1 MSNRIRIKRPTW
13 EDAVATAPPYPF
25 ITVKSLAGTDL
36 EVLSNP
42 EGEQRV
48 DVLEVLGI
56 IKYIAEINLPLM
68 TSIVIKGLNAQGTDQ
83 IDTTLHPDYVAY
95 SELCLYVTIS
105 SNRYCFGLI
114 NDHQSCF

>member
-1 MSNRIRIKRPTW
+1 MSNRIRIKRTTW
-13 EDAVATAPPYPF
+13 DDVVATAPRYPF

-36 EVLSNP
+36 EVLSYP
-42 EGEQRV
+42 AGDERV
-48 DVLEVLGI
+48 DVMEALGI
-56 IKYIAEINLPLM
+56 IKYIAGANLPLM

-114 NDHQSCF
+114 NDHQSCS

>member
-1 MSNRIRIKRPTW
+1 MPNRIRIKRPIW
-13 EDAVATAPPYPF
+13 EDIGATRPPYPF

-56 IKYIAEINLPLM
+56 IKYIAEVNLPLM
-68 TSIVIKGLNAQGTDQ
+68 TSIVIKGLSAQGTDQ
-83 IDTTLHPDYVAY
+83 IDTTLHPDYVTY
-95 SELCLYVTIS
+95 SELCLYVTIG